1 MRFKTLT
8 ITPHTML
15 LALASGSSSYLDAA
29 LAAHVIDNVMKV
41 KFNYEYAQYL
51 RNEIHQQLFQNTIGL
66 GFDVPKVIESG
77 NIQAQTDMVKAFQEK
92 RPNMK
97 IQFEVMGKRDF
108 LF

>member
-1 MRFKTLT
+1 MKFKKLT
-8 ITPHTML
+8 ITPNTML
-15 LALASGSSSYLDAA
+15 LALASGASSYLDAA

-51 RNEIHQQLFQNTIGL
+51 RNEIHQQLFQETIGL

-77 NIQAQTDMVKAFQEK
+77 NIQAQLEMVNSFQEK

-97 IQFEVMGKRDF
+97 MQFEVLGKRDF